1 MSGPDRVGIYT
12 QRLQTRTGAVL
23 SKPWRVSC
31 LRWGHQL
38 SERGEALLRAGELV
52 SRATGGEAGSTT
64 SSTAT

>member
-12 QRLQTRTGAVL
+12 QRLQTRPGAVL

-38 SERGEALLRAGELV
+38 SERGEALLRAGEL
-52 SRATGGEAGSTT
+52 GS
-64 SSTAT
+64 